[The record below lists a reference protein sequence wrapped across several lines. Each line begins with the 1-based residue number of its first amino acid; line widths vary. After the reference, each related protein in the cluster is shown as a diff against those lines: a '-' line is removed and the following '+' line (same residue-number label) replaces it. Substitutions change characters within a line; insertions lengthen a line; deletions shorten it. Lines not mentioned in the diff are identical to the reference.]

1 MAEKE
6 DKRHENSGRKL
17 DQKMKPYLVMQYL
30 IKNTDES
37 HLITATEIADK
48 MEELYEI
55 DAERRSIYRD
65 IQAINKAY
73 LMYEN
78 GITADKAEEWLKGD
92 VDDEDKLIIYDKG
105 RRGFYARNRSYDTND
120 IRLLAECVYSARF
133 LGKSQSDFLV
143 DIVCNNV
150 SEHQAKTIKHDV
162 LLVDRT
168 RTNNTEVLN
177 NIVTINEA
185 MSKELSGEKHVP
197 EKISFKYL
205 KYTISDVKKQVERKK
220 GNDYVVSPFALIMN
234 DGNYYLL
241 AFDSEKK
248 DFRHFRVDRMKKVA
262 RTGEKRDGELEFDN
276 IDLKTYTKEV
286 FSMYGGEETRI
297 TLRFVNKLLDTVIDR
312 FGTKDVVYTQVDN
325 RHFTVAMKVQIS
337 EQFYGWLC
345 GFGNMVTIL
354 SPSPVVEDF
363 KQHLDKIMR
372 KYEG

>member
-1 MAEKE
+1 MTE
-6 DKRHENSGRKL
+6 DKKKSSRGRKL

-30 IKNTDES
+30 IKHTDES
-37 HLITATEIADK
+37 HLITATEIADQI
-48 MEELYEI
+48 EDLYGI

-78 GITADKAEEWLKGD
+78 GITAEKAEAWLKDD
-92 VDDEDKLIIYDKG
+92 VDDEYKLIVYDKG

-143 DIVCNNV
+143 DIVCKNV
-150 SEHQAKTIKHDV
+150 SEHQANTIQHDV

-205 KYTISDVKKQVERKK
+205 RYTISDVKKQVERNK
-220 GNDYVVSPFALIMN
+220 GNDYVVNPFALIMN

-276 IDLKTYTKEV
+276 IDLKTYTQEI
-286 FSMYGGEETRI
+286 FSMYGGKETRI
-297 TLRFVNKLLDTVIDR
+297 ILRFTNKLLDTAIDR
-312 FGTKDVVYTQVDN
+312 FGTKDAIYTQVDN
-325 RHFTVAMKVQIS
+325 KHFTVTTKVQIS
-337 EQFYGWLC
+337 DQFFGWLC

-363 KQHLDKIMR
+363 KQHLDKIMS